1 MKLRD
6 MGEAAFIRENVAVAL
21 DYGHYKAMQKEFPEG
36 GSTVL
41 FCDMGAYST
50 TVTVVV
56 FTNVGIVNSQLI
68 VEWNGHIR
76 LSLYDG
82 GRYSY

>member
-1 MKLRD
+1 
-6 MGEAAFIRENVAVAL
+6 MGEAVFIRENVAVAL

-50 TVTVVV
+50 TITVVV
-56 FTNVGIVNSQLI
+56 FTNV
-68 VEWNGHIR
+68 
-76 LSLYDG
+76 
-82 GRYSY
+82 